1 MLKNKKLSVKNL
13 KRSKKRKINFHLTQ
27 KDSIRKIS
35 LIKLKIA
42 RKIIA
47 YKETVIN

>member
-1 MLKNKKLSVKNL
+1 MLKNKNLSIKNI
-13 KRSKKRKINFHLTQ
+13 KISKKRKINFHLTQ
-27 KDSIRKIS
+27 ENFIRKIS

-47 YKETVIN
+47 DKKTGIN